1 MPTTN
6 PRAMERMPT
15 DRATTPRSRQSVRG
29 GVGGVTGIVFPR
41 IKEQAD
47 ATSQEKR
54 GTVGSPVPR
63 YLSRLSPAYL
73 GAALGQQGKQGCHW
87 PAQTTSHRA

>member
-1 MPTTN
+1 MPMTN

-15 DRATTPRSRQSVRG
+15 DRATTPRSRQSVRE

-41 IKEQAD
+41 IEESAD
-47 ATSQEKR
+47 ASSQEKR
-54 GTVGSPVPR
+54 GIVGSPAQR
-63 YLSRLSPAYL
+63 YLSRFYASI
-73 GAALGQQGKQGCHW
+73 GATLGQQGTQGCHW

>member
-29 GVGGVTGIVFPR
+29 EVGGVTGIVFPR
-41 IKEQAD
+41 INEPAD
-47 ATSQEKR
+47 ASSQEKR
-54 GTVGSPVPR
+54 GTVGSPAQR
-63 YLSRLSPAYL
+63 YLVPLISAPHWVSRANKGVTGRHKPLPT
-73 GAALGQQGKQGCHW
+73 G
-87 PAQTTSHRA
+87 RD